1 MLRIGQFNDAFLPVI
16 DGVSQCVV
24 NYASL
29 LTERGE
35 SCTVFA
41 PSAPGYTDH
50 FPYQVM
56 RFGSL
61 PLAMRPPYR
70 LGLPHLDLE
79 FQLRLRRLELDLV
92 HAHSP
97 FFAGQI
103 ALETARKRR
112 IPVVATFHSKYRD
125 DLGSNI
131 PLKSIV
137 DLQVKNIV
145 KFYGSVD
152 EVWAPNR
159 STAGTLR
166 EYGYDGPIEIVEN
179 GCDMRPDEDTAAYRA
194 NGNAMLGT
202 SDDEIVLLYVGQ
214 IILEKNLEF
223 LVRVLSALRR
233 MGRRFRMIFVG
244 QGYARKRLEELV
256 EQERLSGRVTFA
268 GVVTD
273 REVLKAY
280 YARADL
286 FLFPSIYDNAPLVV
300 KEVSAFG
307 VPTVFIKGTNA
318 AENVEHDRNGFVSEE
333 DVDEFAA
340 VTAAALDHPTLRR
353 TAGEGAK
360 KTFYRSWKSVVEEV
374 AERYRTIISRTA
386 VRL

>member
-1 MLRIGQFNDAFLPVI
+1 MFRIGQFCDAFLPVL
-16 DGVSQCVV
+16 DGVTQCVV
-24 NYASL
+24 NYASI

-35 SCTVFA
+35 SCTVFS
-41 PSAPGYTDH
+41 PSAPGYTDE
-50 FPYQVM
+50 FPYQVL

-79 FQLRLRRLELDLV
+79 FQLRLRKLELDLV

-97 FFAGQI
+97 FTAGQI
-103 ALETARKRR
+103 ALETAKKRR
-112 IPVVATFHSKYRD
+112 IPIVATFHSKYRD

-145 KFYGSVD
+145 KFYCSVD

-179 GCDMRPDEDTAAYRA
+179 GCDMRPDEDVASYRA
-194 NGNAMLGT
+194 KGNAVLGT
-202 SDDEIVLLYVGQ
+202 RDDEIVLLYVGQ

-223 LVRVLSALRR
+223 LVRVLGALKR
-233 MGRRFRMIFVG
+233 MGRRFRAVFVG
-244 QGYARKRLEELV
+244 QGYARKRLEELI
-256 EQERLSGRVTFA
+256 EEENLSDTVTFA
-268 GVVTD
+268 GVVAD
-273 REVLKAY
+273 RESLKAY

-286 FLFPSIYDNAPLVV
+286 FMFPSVYDNAPLVV

-318 AENVEHDRNGFVSEE
+318 AENVEHGRNGFVSEP
-333 DVDEFAA
+333 DVDQFAS
-340 VTAAALDHPTLRR
+340 VSAAALDDPALRR
-353 TAGEGAK
+353 AAGEGAK
-360 KTFYRSWKSVVEEV
+360 KTFYRPWESVVDEV
-374 AERYRTIISRTA
+374 IERYRAIINRTA